1 MEYMLEKEKLDM
13 IRNATEDEISDMLL
27 AIMERY
33 REVFPHWEIHVLT
46 IEKAVDKKEQ
56 LDQAIALIEK
66 LKEK

>member
-13 IRNATEDEISDMLL
+13 IRSATEDEISDMLL

-46 IEKAVDKKEQ
+46 IEKAVDKNKQ
-56 LDQAIALIEK
+56 LDQAITLIEK